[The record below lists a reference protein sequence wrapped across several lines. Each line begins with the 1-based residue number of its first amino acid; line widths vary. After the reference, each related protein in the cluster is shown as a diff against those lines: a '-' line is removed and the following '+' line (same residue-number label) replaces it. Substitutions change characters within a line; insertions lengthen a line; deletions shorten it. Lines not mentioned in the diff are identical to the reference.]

1 MIKLATM
8 SSVCPDWTLDEVV
21 AGMKRHGYQGFEPR
35 VEWGHASGIEAE
47 RSTDERKDIRARMED
62 EGLEICCIATGAR
75 MAAPDPDERAGHV
88 EDLKKYIDLAA
99 DLGCSRIRTFGGQR
113 DRGRELIAVVDY
125 VAEGYRQVLEQAE
138 ARGVTLMLETHDD
151 WCASAPV
158 REVVERVGHPN
169 LKVLWDFMHS
179 QRMLEK
185 PEESFQVLGEHTY
198 HTHAHDGQIVDGK
211 LQVSATLGDGLFDHE
226 IPLRLLS
233 QAGFNGYFSVEV
245 IHPPGSEHYADAV
258 LQQYAEQFRAIVDS
272 L

>member
-35 VEWGHASGIEAE
+35 VEWEHASGIEAE
-47 RSTDERKDIRARMED
+47 LSAAERKAVRAQMEG
-62 EGLEICCIATGAR
+62 EGLAICCIDSGAR
-75 MAAPDPDERAGHV
+75 MAAPDLAERNQHI

-99 DLGCSRIRTFGGQR
+99 DLGCEQVRVFGGAR
-113 DRGRELIAVVDY
+113 DRGQEFMAVVDY
-125 VAEGYRQVLEQAE
+125 VATGFAQILDQAK
-138 ARGVTLMLETHDD
+138 ACGVILLLETHDD

-158 REVVERVGHPN
+158 RAVIERVGHPN

-185 PEESFQVLGEHTY
+185 PEESFRILGEYTH

-233 QAGFNGYFSVEV
+233 EAGFSGYFSVEV
-245 IHPPGSEHYADAV
+245 IHKPGSEHDADGV
-258 LQQYAEQFRAIVDS
+258 LAQYAEQFRTIMAG

>member
-21 AGMKRHGYQGFEPR
+21 AGMKRHSYQGFEPR
-35 VEWGHASGIEAE
+35 VEGGHASGIEIE

-62 EGLEICCIATGAR
+62 EGLEICCIATGVR
-75 MAAPDPDERAGHV
+75 MAASDPDERAGYV
-88 EDLKKYIDLAA
+88 EDVKKYIDLAA
-99 DLGCSRIRTFGGQR
+99 DLGCGRIRTFGGHW
-113 DRGRELIAVVDY
+113 DRERELMAVVDY

-138 ARGVTLMLETHDD
+138 ARDVTLMLETHDD

-158 REVVERVGHPN
+158 REVIERVGYPN
-169 LKVLWDFMHS
+169 FKILWDFMHS

-185 PEESFQVLGEHTY
+185 PEESFQILGEYTH
-198 HTHAHDGQIVDGK
+198 HTHAHDGQIVNGK
-211 LQVSATLGDGLFDHE
+211 LQVSTTLGDGLFDHV

-233 QAGFNGYFSVEV
+233 QIKFSGYFSVEV
-245 IHPPGSEHYADAV
+245 IHPLGSEHDADAV
-258 LQQYAEQFRAIVDS
+258 LRQYSEQFHAIMDS